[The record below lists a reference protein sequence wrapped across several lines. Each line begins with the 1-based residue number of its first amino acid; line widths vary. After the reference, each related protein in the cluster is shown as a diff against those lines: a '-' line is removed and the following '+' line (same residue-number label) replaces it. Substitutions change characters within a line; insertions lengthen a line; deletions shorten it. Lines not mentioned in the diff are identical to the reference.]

1 MEQSLLS
8 QRLKELRKVNNYTQD
23 YVAAVIGTT
32 RQTYSHYETG
42 RRKPSTETLYK
53 LSGLYNISVDDL
65 LHLSVELDRN
75 VYYEAPGPSKTSEDL
90 SAYLEYFNDPRNQKK
105 FQYNSNLE
113 KELLYYFQMISDHD
127 KREIIEFTKI
137 KAKGKSQ

>member
-42 RRKPSTETLYK
+42 RRKPSTVTLYK

-65 LHLSVELDRN
+65 LHLSVDLDRN

>member
-75 VYYEAPGPSKTSEDL
+75 IYYEAPGPSKTSEDL

>member
-8 QRLKELRKVNNYTQD
+8 QRLKELRKVYNYTQD

-137 KAKGKSQ
+137 KAKWKSQ